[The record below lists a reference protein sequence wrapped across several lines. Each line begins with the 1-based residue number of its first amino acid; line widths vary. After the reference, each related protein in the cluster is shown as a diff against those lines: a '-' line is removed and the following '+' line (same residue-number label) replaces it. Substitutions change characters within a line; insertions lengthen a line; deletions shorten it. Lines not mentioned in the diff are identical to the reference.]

1 MLNLKINE
9 GEQYLLIEA
18 LETTAQVYEDMKR
31 FKRAERYYNLAKKLE
46 DMEVENNETT
56 DFDMEKFLNELE

>member
-1 MLNLKINE
+1 MLKLRINE

-31 FKRAERYYNLAKKLE
+31 FKRAEKYYNLAKKLE

>member
-1 MLNLKINE
+1 MLKLKINE

-46 DMEVENNETT
+46 DMEVVNNEPT
-56 DFDMEKFLNELE
+56 DFDMQKFLNELE

>member
-46 DMEVENNETT
+46 DMEVVNNEPT
-56 DFDMEKFLNELE
+56 DFDMQKFLNELE

>member
-1 MLNLKINE
+1 MLKLRINE

-18 LETTAQVYEDMKR
+18 LKTTAQVYEDMKR

-46 DMEVENNETT
+46 DIEVENNETT

>member
-1 MLNLKINE
+1 MLKLRINE

>member
-1 MLNLKINE
+1 MLKMKINE

-31 FKRAERYYNLAKKLE
+31 YKRAERYYNLAKKLE
-46 DMEVENNETT
+46 DMEVANNEPSK
-56 DFDMEKFLNELE
+56 FDMEKFLNELE

>member
-1 MLNLKINE
+1 MLKMKINE

-18 LETTAQVYEDMKR
+18 LETTAQIYEDMKR

-46 DMEVENNETT
+46 DMEVVNNEPT
-56 DFDMEKFLNELE
+56 DFDMQKFLNELE

>member
-1 MLNLKINE
+1 MLKLRINE

-46 DMEVENNETT
+46 DMEVVNNKPT
-56 DFDMEKFLNELE
+56 DFDMQKFLNELE

>member
-31 FKRAERYYNLAKKLE
+31 FKRAERYYNLAKKIE
-46 DMEVENNETT
+46 EIEVADSEPTE
-56 DFDMEKFLNELE
+56 FDKEKFLNELE

>member
-1 MLNLKINE
+1 MLQMKINE

-46 DMEVENNETT
+46 DMEVDSNEPNN
-56 DFDMEKFLNELE
+56 FDMEKFLNELE

>member
-46 DMEVENNETT
+46 DMEVADSEANE
-56 DFDMEKFLNELE
+56 FDMEKFLNELE

>member
-1 MLNLKINE
+1 MLKLRINE

-46 DMEVENNETT
+46 EMEVDSNEPA
-56 DFDMEKFLNELE
+56 DFDMQKFQDELE

>member
-1 MLNLKINE
+1 MLKLRINE

-46 DMEVENNETT
+46 DMEVDSNEPN

>member
-1 MLNLKINE
+1 MLKLKINE

-46 DMEVENNETT
+46 DMEVDSNEPNN
-56 DFDMEKFLNELE
+56 FDMEKFLNELE